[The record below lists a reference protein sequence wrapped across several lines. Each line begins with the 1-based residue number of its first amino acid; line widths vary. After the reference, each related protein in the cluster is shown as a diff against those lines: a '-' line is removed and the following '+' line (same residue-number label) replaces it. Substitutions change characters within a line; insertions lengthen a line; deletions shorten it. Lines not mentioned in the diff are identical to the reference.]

1 MSLWVIM
8 FGNWFLDSLILW
20 PIDHSTLVS
29 LHISKFKEVIVS
41 ATIYVFVSITKYYLQ
56 NPT

>member
-20 PIDHSTLVS
+20 PIDHSTPVS

-41 ATIYVFVSITKYYLQ
+41 ATIYVFVSITKY
-56 NPT
+56 